1 MIKTIFKQGNSLD
14 ISALNCGYFSKPISK
29 RITQLKEA
37 AYQLQVSSLTAQ
49 QILDDFEYK
58 IGIVYNRINDNGPF
72 CDAKSPYAYDVIINP
87 TMLSGEDPVNVVEQS
102 INFPFL
108 CTKKKRFSKIEASY
122 LSPNKK
128 IEIGKFKRQVAIKTQ
143 FLLDS
148 FNGMHFLHP
157 WYNENSLEIVPEF
170 RHLFSRDFDINR
182 YMDQYK
188 ENTFECDKEELMNT
202 NFNSLF
208 QQHSLLLRQYEPYVS
223 LKEAMCQQYKSIKEF
238 SYREFAS
245 NIDSLVPDITKERW
259 YKIVQS
265 MDI

>member
-1 MIKTIFKQGNSLD
+1 M
-14 ISALNCGYFSKPISK
+14 
-29 RITQLKEA
+29 
-37 AYQLQVSSLTAQ
+37 LT
-49 QILDDFEYK
+49 
-58 IGIVYNRINDNGPF
+58 
-72 CDAKSPYAYDVIINP
+72 
-87 TMLSGEDPVNVVEQS
+87 GEDPVNVVEQS
-102 INFPFL
+102 KTFHFYAPRRKGSQDRSI
-108 CTKKKRFSKIEASY
+108 
-122 LSPNKK
+122 LSLAQQK

-188 ENTFECDKEELMNT
+188 ENALECDKEELMNT

-208 QQHSLLLRQYEPYVS
+208 QQHSLSLRQYELYAS
-223 LKEAMCQQYKSIKEF
+223 LREALCQQYKSIKEF
-238 SYREFAS
+238 SDREFGS
-245 NIDSLVPDITKERW
+245 NIDSLVPDVTKERW
-259 YKIVQS
+259 HNVVQS